1 MKHGFASISTHLKLC
16 DDVLRDIAMHTN
28 GVLYSMI
35 VLFVAILAPVS
46 STLFV
51 ISEADTDALSPFS
64 YRKHLGQ
71 ANVLL

>member
-1 MKHGFASISTHLKLC
+1 MKLC
-16 DDVLRDIAMHTN
+16 DDVLWDIPRRTN
-28 GVLYSMI
+28 GVLYSMV

-46 STLFV
+46 SPLFV